1 MSNNINGEDQL
12 DGADEVKEVKRRG
25 KTKLINVWNIPRG
38 HRVVVNC
45 NELNQPIGEEAGVLA
60 KFLGMVARNGSL
72 CSLSFKDWRLLIG
85 KKDRNHKQINK
96 EAILNQVKVNFHIFQ
111 LPCSNST
118 LSQFFSNC
126 YAEEISLPC
135 PHGNMGAAN
144 NWREMEATQ
153 VQFEIHLF

>member
-45 NELNQPIGEEAGVLA
+45 NELNQRIGEEAGVLA

-96 EAILNQVKVNFHIFQ
+96 EAILNQVKVNFHIF
-111 LPCSNST
+111 SV
-118 LSQFFSNC
+118 
-126 YAEEISLPC
+126 A
-135 PHGNMGAAN
+135 M
-144 NWREMEATQ
+144 
-153 VQFEIHLF
+153 

>member
-38 HRVVVNC
+38 HMVVVNC

-96 EAILNQVKVNFHIFQ
+96 EAILNQVKVNFHIF
-111 LPCSNST
+111 SV
-118 LSQFFSNC
+118 
-126 YAEEISLPC
+126 A
-135 PHGNMGAAN
+135 M
-144 NWREMEATQ
+144 
-153 VQFEIHLF
+153 

>member
-96 EAILNQVKVNFHIFQ
+96 EAILNQVKVNIHIF
-111 LPCSNST
+111 SV
-118 LSQFFSNC
+118 
-126 YAEEISLPC
+126 A
-135 PHGNMGAAN
+135 M
-144 NWREMEATQ
+144 
-153 VQFEIHLF
+153 

>member
-45 NELNQPIGEEAGVLA
+45 NELNQPIREEAGVLA

-85 KKDRNHKQINK
+85 KKDRNHKQIYK
-96 EAILNQVKVNFHIFQ
+96 EAILNEVKVNFHIF
-111 LPCSNST
+111 SV
-118 LSQFFSNC
+118 
-126 YAEEISLPC
+126 A
-135 PHGNMGAAN
+135 M
-144 NWREMEATQ
+144 
-153 VQFEIHLF
+153 